1 MSKKDF
7 FQRVYDTV
15 KKVPYGRVTTY
26 GIIAKHLGSPSS
38 ARTVGWALNACHND
52 STIPAHRVVNRKG
65 LLTGK
70 HHFKCFEL
78 MKQLLENE
86 GILIIDD
93 QVQDLENKIW
103 APQN

>member
-1 MSKKDF
+1 
-7 FQRVYDTV
+7 
-15 KKVPYGRVTTY
+15 
-26 GIIAKHLGSPSS
+26 
-38 ARTVGWALNACHND
+38 
-52 STIPAHRVVNRKG
+52 
-65 LLTGK
+65 
-70 HHFKCFEL
+70 